1 VKKQRKRRP
10 KRRQKKEVVFPT
22 FLTDASVIVII
33 LTGFTYLL
41 GFVFK
46 KNYLDYYGV
55 NELRQDSIGSYYIAH
70 AYWVMFL
77 IIFSCCLIYITL
89 RILLIP
95 IKEEQWIYRRAFT
108 MFLLTMWSLFIL
120 DVVFDVDIT
129 DRTYYLI
136 YGRITFLIFL
146 DFFLSKTLWYRK
158 IVNRANLF
166 IVSLVT
172 PVKNYKNFKFFALVL
187 FLGGTF
193 YFFEL
198 YGKSAAS
205 HPENYLVIENE
216 TEDLV
221 VIDHTKD
228 KLLVAPVDISNKT
241 ITPHYEIIESK
252 STKEDPL
259 ILKPKIFKGGLK
271 VKELETH

>member
-1 VKKQRKRRP
+1 MKKQRKRRT
-10 KRRQKKEVVFPT
+10 KRIQKKEVIFPT

-46 KNYLDYYGV
+46 INYLDYYGV
-55 NELRQDSIGSYYIAH
+55 NELRKDSIGSYYIAY
-70 AYWVMFL
+70 AYWVMFV
-77 IIFSCCLIYITL
+77 IIFSCCLIYISL

-95 IKEEQWIYRRAFT
+95 IKEDKWIYRRMFT
-108 MFLLTMWSLFIL
+108 MFLLTLWILFVL
-120 DVVFDVDIT
+120 DNIFDLGIK
-129 DRTYYLI
+129 DRTHQLI
-136 YGRITFLIFL
+136 YGGVAVLIFL

-158 IVNRANLF
+158 IVNHTNQC
-166 IVSLVT
+166 IVSFVT
-172 PVKNYKNFKFFALVL
+172 PIKNHKNFKFFALVF

-193 YFFEL
+193 FFYEI

-205 HPENYLVIENE
+205 HPENYLVIENK

-228 KLLVAPVDISNKT
+228 KLLVAPVDINKKI
-241 ITPHYEIIESK
+241 ITPRYEVIESK
-252 STKEDPL
+252 STKDEPL
-259 ILKPKIFKGGLK
+259 ILEPKIFKGGLK
-271 VKELETH
+271 VKKLETH